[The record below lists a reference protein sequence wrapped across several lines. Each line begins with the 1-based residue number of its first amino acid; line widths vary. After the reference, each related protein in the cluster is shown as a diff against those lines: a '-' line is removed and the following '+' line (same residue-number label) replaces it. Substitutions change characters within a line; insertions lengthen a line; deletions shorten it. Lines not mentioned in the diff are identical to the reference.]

1 MPTTDVSYT
10 LGAGHHNEDYGTS
23 LSDLESKVGTLW
35 NDIPIWQ
42 PYLEGSFRGG
52 GITER
57 GELDLFLP
65 LMWSDSTLLFADL
78 RGSIGDTGNHEG
90 NWSVAARTLTSSDWI
105 LGAWGGY
112 DLRESSTG
120 NHFDQVSFGIEAMN
134 LDWDFRMN
142 GYVPTN
148 MDPQRVSGIPATAVF
163 TGNNI
168 LVRSNQERAFGG
180 LDGEIGRLLWANDPC
195 CDDDGS
201 WVSSLDAEL
210 RAFAGGFYFNNS
222 AEGFEEISGPRV
234 RTELRLYDL
243 AMLGEGSRLTL
254 EGLIQHDDV
263 RGTQAE
269 AGLYVRVPFGPRPG
283 HKLGRIE
290 RRMVD
295 RIVRDVDVVVSN
307 QTIDDPANFAST
319 GVAID
324 SCLLYTSPSPR
335 D

>member
-1 MPTTDVSYT
+1 MSHPTHTLIPFVVACLLLCASGERIATAQTVADDTVNPPRKRSAQQNERINELLLLSESSKQVPTTDVSYT
-10 LGAGHHNEDYGTS
+10 FGAGHHNEDYGTS

-148 MDPQRVSGIPATAVF
+148 MDPQRVPGIPTAVF

-168 LVRSNQERAFGG
+168 VVRSNQESAFGG
-180 LDGEIGRLLWANDPC
+180 LDG
-195 CDDDGS
+195 
-201 WVSSLDAEL
+201 
-210 RAFAGGFYFNNS
+210 
-222 AEGFEEISGPRV
+222 
-234 RTELRLYDL
+234 
-243 AMLGEGSRLTL
+243 
-254 EGLIQHDDV
+254 
-263 RGTQAE
+263 
-269 AGLYVRVPFGPRPG
+269 
-283 HKLGRIE
+283 
-290 RRMVD
+290 
-295 RIVRDVDVVVSN
+295 
-307 QTIDDPANFAST
+307 
-319 GVAID
+319 
-324 SCLLYTSPSPR
+324 
-335 D
+335 